1 MVTAIMST
9 RLTNRAADVVEYRPK
24 PSLSIDAKDLP
35 AIKDWKI
42 GKTYDLCVQ
51 VKMVSIDADDE
62 YGSESSKTPR
72 ARFRIT
78 KVTEK

>member
-1 MVTAIMST
+1 MKNAKLAS
-9 RLTNRAADVVEYRPK
+9 RASDVIEYRPK

-42 GKTYDLCVQ
+42 GQTYNLCVT
-51 VKMVSIDADDE
+51 VKMVEIDADDE
-62 YGSESSKTPR
+62 YDHNKTPR

>member
-1 MVTAIMST
+1 MRKSKLVDK
-9 RLTNRAADVVEYRPK
+9 AADVMEYRPK

-42 GKTYDLCVQ
+42 GHTYDLQ
-51 VKMVSIDADDE
+51 VTAKMVSIDADDDYSGGE
-62 YGSESSKTPR
+62 KTPR